1 MSNNRRGSLTPQI
14 PIGALDPRAWLARR
28 EAGFTLVEIILAVGI
43 GVIFMG
49 GAVVFLST
57 SGGDR
62 ELRESRKMLE
72 EEAGW
77 AREQALA
84 SGEKQRIRL
93 DLRSVAGREFPGEVE
108 MELITPQD
116 LARGR
121 RGWGKPKNYQWLVT
135 GGGLVEPIR
144 IRLRHR
150 DQREEFEFNALTGES
165 VNRGTGS
172 P

>member
-1 MSNNRRGSLTPQI
+1 MG
-14 PIGALDPRAWLARR
+14 R
-28 EAGFTLVEIILAVGI
+28 ETAGFTLVEIILAVGI

-57 SGGDR
+57 TMGDR

-84 SGEKQRIRL
+84 TGEKQRIRL
-93 DLRSVAGREFPGEVE
+93 DLRSVSGREFPGEVE
-108 MELITPQD
+108 MDLITPQ
-116 LARGR
+116 AVAQGR
-121 RGWGKPKNYQWLVT
+121 RGWEKPKNYQWLVT

-144 IRLRHR
+144 IRLRHG

-165 VNRGTGS
+165 VNRGMGS